1 MLQERKYDDLDD
13 IMGKFEKGFAGGLA
27 HAEEMTDIPPA
38 LRRDSEFALNLTKA
52 CAQYISTAI
61 EEEEEV

>member
-1 MLQERKYDDLDD
+1 MLHERKYDDLDD
-13 IMGKFEKGFAGGLA
+13 IMAKFEKGFAGGLA

-52 CAQYISTAI
+52 CARYISIAL